1 MEYFHLLF
9 AVFDQRCRVKT
20 KSCVRKTNCGH
31 SFSVPCFLSYQ
42 GKDFRVEEEDDQA
55 TSMPKFDGRK
65 FVQHQMVKFDCS

>member
-1 MEYFHLLF
+1 LHLLF

-31 SFSVPCFLSYQ
+31 SFSVPCFLSYE
-42 GKDFRVEEEDDQA
+42 GKDFEVEEEGDQP